1 MDALSVAKSI
11 GKGVLYTGGGLGAT
25 YGLAKG
31 VLPSDGS
38 IGDGLTGAASG
49 AAKGVATVAGIGA
62 AVAGVGATAFGAYK
76 AASLFAPKIG
86 EAIQNRFKRA
96 TWGGAYD
103 SFTKFGQRGINAGG
117 TVARTILRP
126 YQFAGNGF
134 AAKMGNAML
143 NPIGSTGKAI
153 VKTVGKMTDLGPK
166 GNVRMTNFGRGVV
179 GAGVVAAAIGGIK
192 NSLEQSRQGVLDPN
206 VVTSTTMTTPN
217 TVSPGAGGA
226 TGDLVFAM
234 HNNR

>member
-1 MDALSVAKSI
+1 MGALKSI
-11 GKGVLYTGGGLGAT
+11 GKGLLYTGGGLGAT
-25 YGLAKG
+25 YGFAQG
-31 VLPSDGS
+31 ALPSGGG
-38 IGDGLTGAASG
+38 IGDGLTGAVAG
-49 AAKGVATVAGIGA
+49 AAKGAAAVVGTGA
-62 AVAGVGATAFGAYK
+62 AVAGVGIAAAGIGAVGLGTAAFGAYK
-76 AASLFAPKIG
+76 AASFFGPKKG
-86 EAIQNRFKRA
+86 E
-96 TWGGAYD
+96 GYYD
-103 SFTKFGQRGINAGG
+103 AFTRFGQRGINAGG

-153 VKTVGKMTDLGPK
+153 VKTVGKMTDVGPK
-166 GNVRMTNFGRGVV
+166 GNVRMTGFGRGVV

-192 NSLEQSRQGVLDPN
+192 DSLEQSRQGVLDPN
-206 VVTSTTMTTPN
+206 VVTSTTMTTPPKP
-217 TVSPGAGGA
+217 VSSNAGGA